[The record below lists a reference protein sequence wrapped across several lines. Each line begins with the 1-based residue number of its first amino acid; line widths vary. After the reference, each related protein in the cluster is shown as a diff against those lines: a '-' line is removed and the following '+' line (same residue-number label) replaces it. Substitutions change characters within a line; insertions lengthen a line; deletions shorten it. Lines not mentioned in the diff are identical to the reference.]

1 MRLPSLDSMRDLF
14 KLVAAGALI
23 LGAPDGTQ
31 AQAVETG
38 FVVGAGQHGEGA
50 DVRSLIGVE
59 AAVEWNERWL
69 TAIQTTRFTPSNRVG
84 ITTYYLGSLRDLHP
98 VHLLTRQDPRL
109 TISVLT
115 LYHYRSQH
123 RIRPFIGGGIAVI
136 RDTEHIT
143 CQIEGC
149 EQSLPRVSLGR
160 QTASIVDLFFTGGVS
175 ALVGRH
181 IVLRGGVQIGCPYC
195 EGNSVLDGFGSVGY
209 RFHLR

>member
-1 MRLPSLDSMRDLF
+1 MRLPSFDSMRALF
-14 KLVAAGALI
+14 TLVAAGALI
-23 LGAPDGTQ
+23 LGAPNGIQ
-31 AQAVETG
+31 AQVLETS

-50 DVRSLIGVE
+50 DVRALNGAE

-69 TAIQTTRFTPSNRVG
+69 TAIHATRFTTSNRVG
-84 ITTYYLGSLRDLHP
+84 ITTYYLGSLQDLRP
-98 VHLLTRQDPRL
+98 VRLLTRHDQRL

-115 LYHYRSQH
+115 LHHYRSKH
-123 RIRPFIGGGIAVI
+123 PIRPFIGGGIAVI
-136 RDTEHIT
+136 RDTERIT

-149 EQSLPRVSLGR
+149 EQLLPGVSFGR

-175 ALVGRH
+175 AFVGRH

-195 EGNSVLDGFGSVGY
+195 EGNSVFDWFGSVGY